1 MYCETTEHHKL
12 QSYAWYSSVTMISYF
27 TYHGSNSWI
36 MLSKRIIANKRLANP
51 TMHARD
57 KITMHKRDW
66 IPNAWFLTFRL
77 LPSSILSISNMC
89 MCMWTRTRH
98 IQWKS
103 LIYTTWLWNTMLTAG
118 NRGNLA
124 STCLRFSGQ

>member
-1 MYCETTEHHKL
+1 MYSETTEHHKL
-12 QSYAWYSSVTMISYF
+12 QSYAWYYYYF

-89 MCMWTRTRH
+89 MWTRTRH

-103 LIYTTWLWNTMLTAG
+103 LTYTTWLWNTMQTAG
-118 NRGNLA
+118 NRVNLA
-124 STCLRFSGQ
+124 STCLHFSLGFSGQ